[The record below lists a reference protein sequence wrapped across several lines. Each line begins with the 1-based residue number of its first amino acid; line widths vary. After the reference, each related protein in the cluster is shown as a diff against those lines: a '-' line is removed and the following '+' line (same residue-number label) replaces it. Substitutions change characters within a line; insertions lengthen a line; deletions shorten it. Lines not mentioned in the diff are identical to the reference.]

1 MTFESCE
8 STRRRPS
15 RYTWC
20 TTWKRQAESAN
31 QARPS
36 PLPRC
41 RTRSSPPPAGASG
54 SCRSRI
60 NCARLEEDTMRI
72 LSPMIVG
79 LLAVAGSVV
88 DAPHAAPSGTFEP
101 IASVVM
107 HPRCINCHQD
117 QSPRQGLVKGFG
129 VHRERIGALLHH
141 CYECGLELDARTHAY
156 GDDHHTQRRCRSLYL
171 FELENTGGVVRIP
184 E

>member
-15 RYTWC
+15 RCTWC
-20 TTWKRQAESAN
+20 ATCKRRAELAN
-31 QARPS
+31 QAQPS

-41 RTRSSPPPAGASG
+41 RTRSLLPPAGASG

-60 NCARLEEDTMRI
+60 NCARLEEETMRI
-72 LSPMIVG
+72 LLPMIVG

-88 DAPHAAPSGTFEP
+88 YAQQPAPSGGYEP

-117 QSPRQGLVKGFG
+117 QSPRQG
-129 VHRERIGALLHH
+129 
-141 CYECGLELDARTHAY
+141 DARTVH
-156 GDDHHTQRRCRSLYL
+156 LPL
-171 FELENTGGVVRIP
+171 V
-184 E
+184 